1 MYTNAKDQVS
11 LEEAYRMVHFEEKET
26 DELAKQDSR
35 EGLSDSELEKLE
47 AEEECSCDKKDCD
60 CKKDLKESLVD
71 IATSVVQND
80 NPSQVV
86 AELARWAFAIGGA
99 IATGTLFANQE
110 KAAQYIAEL
119 MHILKFN
126 STIKEIEQDL
136 KSDDIQKLKDA
147 HNKKINLLRVLVNN
161 VIKKAVEMGLLK
173 DPHSAYDSLEKV
185 VDIVNHEVS
194 KIERM

>member
-47 AEEECSCDKKDCD
+47 AEEECSCDKDCD
-60 CKKDLKESLVD
+60 CKKNLKESLVN
-71 IATSVVQND
+71 IATAVVQND

-119 MHILKFN
+119 MHIPKFN

-147 HNKKINLLRVLVNN
+147 HNKKIKLLRILDNN

-173 DPHSAYDSLEKV
+173 DPHGAYDALEKD
-185 VDIVNHEVS
+185 VDIVNQEVS